1 MIGVRRRPLASR
13 LRAHVVSEFDRAD
26 HGWWTP
32 RSSARPLSTGS
43 TPVRMI
49 WWRLVARRRRT
60 AELAYVVELLAVL
73 IGAGC
78 SLPVAIDQVLQR
90 GRGLV
95 IEELAIVRGW
105 MREGHP
111 VVRALRRWSMTTSCD
126 MTGRLAAAV
135 TATASVEELAQRLHA
150 LADVMYQRVH
160 DERLAAMQRIARI
173 AWATWLLA
181 VVAALAAARP

>member
-1 MIGVRRRPLASR
+1 MIGVRRRPLDSR

-32 RSSARPLSTGS
+32 RSSARPLSTG
-43 TPVRMI
+43 TPVRVI
-49 WWRLVARRRRT
+49 WWRLIARRRRT

-78 SLPVAIDQVLQR
+78 SLSVAIDRVLQR

-105 MREGHP
+105 MREGQP
-111 VVRALRRWSMTTSCD
+111 AVRALRRWSMTTSCD

-135 TATASVEELAQRLHA
+135 AATASVEELAQRLHV
-150 LADVMYQRVH
+150 LADVAYQRVH
-160 DERLAAMQRIARI
+160 DEQLAAMQRIVRI
-173 AWATWLLA
+173 VWATWLLA
-181 VVAALAAARP
+181 VVAALAVAVP